1 MEHPFLPLVH
11 REVLGTVSI
20 GKPHLHQWMSTSK
33 LTTECEY
40 FPGTCSLR
48 KACDPICGTTRHP
61 RCWHL
66 RWALFPHWGFLIDY
80 HHLNTTELTQ
90 LGILPE
96 TKIHSTNASEWK
108 RGGVG
113 TQTRHVHRCAYC
125 PTRHSCEYQAGRA
138 KPTNPSLS
146 LNATAN
152 NKAPLRG
159 WTRSD
164 ASAL

>member
-66 RWALFPHWGFLIDY
+66 RWALFPHWGFLIDLPSSEY
-80 HHLNTTELTQ
+80 NRTYTVGYITRDEDPQHKRIRMEKGRSGHSDQTRPPVCLLPHQTQ
-90 LGILPE
+90 LWVPGWPC
-96 TKIHSTNASEWK
+96 KAHKSQP
-108 RGGVG
+108 V
-113 TQTRHVHRCAYC
+113 TQCHCQQQ
-125 PTRHSCEYQAGRA
+125 S
-138 KPTNPSLS
+138 SS
-146 LNATAN
+146 
-152 NKAPLRG
+152 
-159 WTRSD
+159 
-164 ASAL
+164 